1 MESAPP
7 PTPLGNHNEST
18 LSKQTDIKDLKG
30 LTKDNY
36 QLAINY
42 YSKDN
47 PFKKIIIRSTVGA
60 LDLIQLQLL
69 L

>member
-7 PTPLGNHNEST
+7 PTPLGNHNQST
-18 LSKQTDIKDLKG
+18 PSKKTDIKDLKG

-47 PFKKIIIRSTVGA
+47 PFKKIIIGSTVGA